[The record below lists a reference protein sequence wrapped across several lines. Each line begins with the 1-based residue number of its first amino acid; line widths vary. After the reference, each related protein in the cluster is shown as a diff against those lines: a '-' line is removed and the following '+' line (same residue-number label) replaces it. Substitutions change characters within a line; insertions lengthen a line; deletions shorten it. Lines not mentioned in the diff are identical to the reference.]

1 MFQWQSASLVR
12 MRSPVRF
19 WLRNHFVVYN
29 AELTLPVL
37 PCWARLQWFSGMGGR
52 NVAKGQVEVVTLACQ
67 DCKQRNYT
75 TKKNRKSHSGRL
87 GSRSTAGSAGL
98 ILCTGK
104 PGKPRRPVNQGER
117 RTPNPMV
124 GGSNPSGPA
133 KIKPAIGWKDMNKLT
148 RFLGSIGT
156 FLRETRAELRK
167 VVWPTWAQVRVLTA
181 VVLFTMIGLGAI
193 LCGTD
198 ALVAFGLS
206 AVLGR

>member
-1 MFQWQSASLVR
+1 
-12 MRSPVRF
+12 
-19 WLRNHFVVYN
+19 
-29 AELTLPVL
+29 
-37 PCWARLQWFSGMGGR
+37 
-52 NVAKGQVEVVTLACQ
+52 
-67 DCKQRNYT
+67 
-75 TKKNRKSHSGRL
+75 
-87 GSRSTAGSAGL
+87 
-98 ILCTGK
+98 
-104 PGKPRRPVNQGER
+104 
-117 RTPNPMV
+117 MV

-193 LCGTD
+193 LWGTD

-206 AVLGR
+206 AVFGR